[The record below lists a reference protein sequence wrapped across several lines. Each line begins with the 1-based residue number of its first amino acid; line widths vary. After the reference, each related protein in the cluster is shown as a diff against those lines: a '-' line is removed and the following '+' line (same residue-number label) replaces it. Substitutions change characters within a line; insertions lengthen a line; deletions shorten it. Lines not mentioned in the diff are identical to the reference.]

1 MTLIPRSDKKRVYAI
16 LSFVPA
22 FALYLVLQAYMYIV
36 NLRFLADVV
45 LFAGILAVTAVL
57 TVLFTKIRIAW
68 WLRRWKFAL
77 GRLWVIVKAVLVNIG
92 VLAIYFGCR
101 FLSQS

>member
-45 LFAGILAVTAVL
+45 LFAGIIVVTAVL
-57 TVLFTKIRIAW
+57 TILFTKIRIAW
-68 WLRRWKFAL
+68 WLRRKRFAL
-77 GRLWVIVKAVLVNIG
+77 GRLAVVVVSTFISMITVLLLV
-92 VLAIYFGCR
+92 LT
-101 FLSQS
+101 

>member
-1 MTLIPRSDKKRVYAI
+1 
-16 LSFVPA
+16 
-22 FALYLVLQAYMYIV
+22 MYIV

-77 GRLWVIVKAVLVNIG
+77 ARTLIVLGSLGASVFAVIYNLAHYPPDSRPVACATIRPPVVAGGRRW
-92 VLAIYFGCR
+92 
-101 FLSQS
+101 

>member
-45 LFAGILAVTAVL
+45 LFAGIIVVTAVL
-57 TVLFTKIRIAW
+57 TILFTKIRIAW
-68 WLRRWKFAL
+68 WLRRKRFAL
-77 GRLWVIVKAVLVNIG
+77 GRLAVVVVSTFISMITVLLLVLI
-92 VLAIYFGCR
+92 
-101 FLSQS
+101 

>member
-45 LFAGILAVTAVL
+45 LFAGIIAVL
-57 TVLFTKIRIAW
+57 YCK
-68 WLRRWKFAL
+68 
-77 GRLWVIVKAVLVNIG
+77 
-92 VLAIYFGCR
+92 
-101 FLSQS
+101 

>member
-45 LFAGILAVTAVL
+45 LFAGIIVVTAVL
-57 TVLFTKIRIAW
+57 TSLFTKIRIAW
-68 WLRRWKFAL
+68 WLRRKRFAL
-77 GRLWVIVKAVLVNIG
+77 GRLAVVVVSMFISMITVLLLV
-92 VLAIYFGCR
+92 LT
-101 FLSQS
+101 

>member
-1 MTLIPRSDKKRVYAI
+1 MTFIPRSDKKRIYAI

-45 LFAGILAVTAVL
+45 LFAGIIAVTAVL
-57 TVLFTKIRIAW
+57 TILFTKIRIAW
-68 WLRRWKFAL
+68 WLRRKRLAL
-77 GRLWVIVKAVLVNIG
+77 GRLAVVVVSMFISMITVLLLV
-92 VLAIYFGCR
+92 LT
-101 FLSQS
+101 

>member
-36 NLRFLADVV
+36 NLRFLADMV
-45 LFAGILAVTAVL
+45 LFAGIIVVTAVL

-77 GRLWVIVKAVLVNIG
+77 ARTLIVLGSLAASVSGVIVIMAT
-92 VLAIYFGCR
+92 
-101 FLSQS
+101 

>member
-45 LFAGILAVTAVL
+45 LFAGIIAVTAVL
-57 TVLFTKIRIAW
+57 TILLTKLKVAW
-68 WLRRWKFAL
+68 WLRRKRFAL
-77 GRLWVIVKAVLVNIG
+77 GRLAVVVVSMFISMITVLLLV
-92 VLAIYFGCR
+92 LT
-101 FLSQS
+101 